1 MKQVDSNFQA
11 DSIWGTVLSHN
22 AWCAGFQTESRGT
35 EDKGMKFN
43 GVLIGLACSCWGLVC
58 AAQAQTY
65 LSAHNGGMATSVV
78 PASFGACSDGSCNG
92 GCEPA
97 CQSACSTG
105 CSSCGS
111 TLACECNLGEA
122 WSLGDCLG
130 IGECSGFTIGGWLQ
144 KGYHNRNNGLFN
156 SHADNYHLQQA
167 WLYAERVAESDGC
180 NWDWGFRADIMYG
193 TDAQDTQAFGNN
205 PGEWDYQNGF
215 GTDGTRFGA
224 YGWAIPQLY
233 GEVACGDWS
242 IKAGHFYTL
251 VGYEVVTAPDN
262 FFYSHA
268 MTMYNSE
275 PFTHTGVL
283 STYSGH
289 ENLEVYLGWTAGWD
303 TGFDQLGDGSSF
315 LGGASLTISEDLTV
329 IYIATA
335 GDFGWRGS
343 DAYSHS
349 VVVDAT
355 LTENLNYVLQS
366 DALRSTATGEDNV
379 GINQYLLYTVS
390 DCLGLGAR
398 FEWWKGDN
406 VTGFQ
411 PHNAVL
417 PATGSF
423 SYYEATLGA
432 NIRPHANMVIRPEV
446 RFDWS
451 PAADYDETIFGV
463 DTIFTF

>member
-1 MKQVDSNFQA
+1 M
-11 DSIWGTVLSHN
+11 
-22 AWCAGFQTESRGT
+22 
-35 EDKGMKFN
+35 
-43 GVLIGLACSCWGLVC
+43 
-58 AAQAQTY
+58 
-65 LSAHNGGMATSVV
+65 
-78 PASFGACSDGSCNG
+78 
-92 GCEPA
+92 
-97 CQSACSTG
+97 
-105 CSSCGS
+105 
-111 TLACECNLGEA
+111 
-122 WSLGDCLG
+122 
-130 IGECSGFTIGGWLQ
+130 Q

-156 SHADNYHLQQA
+156 SHSENFHLHQA
-167 WLYAERVAESDGC
+167 WLYAERVAESECC
-180 NWDWGFRADIMYG
+180 NLDWGFRVDAMYG
-193 TDAQDTQAFGNN
+193 VDAQDTQAFGNN

-233 GEVACGDWS
+233 GELAYGDWS
-242 IKAGHFYTL
+242 VKAGHFYTL

-275 PFTHTGVL
+275 PFTHTGAIA
-283 STYSGH
+283 TYSGH
-289 ENLEVYLGWTAGWD
+289 ENVEVYLGWTLGWD

-315 LGGASLTISEDLTV
+315 LGGASLTICEDLSV

-343 DAYSHS
+343 DGYSHS

-355 LTENLNYVLQS
+355 LTEKLNYVLQS
-366 DALRSTATGEDNV
+366 DLVRVTSTGEDNV
-379 GINQYLLYTVS
+379 GINQYLLYTVT

-398 FEWWKGDN
+398 FEWWKGDT
-406 VTGFQ
+406 VTGFT

-417 PATGSF
+417 PGSGSF
-423 SYYEATLGA
+423 SYYEATVGA
-432 NIRPHANMVIRPEV
+432 NIRPHANLVVRPEV

-451 PAADYDETIFGV
+451 PAANYDETIFGI